1 MSKKTILVISGI
13 LILIIFCIIIKSKA
27 EKCPKCGSSDV
38 RVEVLVGYNVKRCQS
53 CTYILN
59 QK

>member
-1 MSKKTILVISGI
+1 MSKKVILVISGI
-13 LILIIFCIIIKSKA
+13 LILIIFCIIFKSKA
-27 EKCPKCGSSDV
+27 EKCPNCGSSDI
-38 RVEVLVGYNVKRCQS
+38 RVGVLSGYDVKMCQD